1 MIGLLPA
8 LALTA
13 SLMGATPDSAAVPCE
28 GPAHCERD
36 QLCLAG
42 LCREGSA
49 RSMITKLDVLAIPA
63 PLVVGPGRFLR
74 QEANRVARM
83 LADDLTWTGFYD
95 LLSASEMPPGHR
107 AEGVSPTAVNRG
119 AWLQAGA
126 HRVLKVRLVTDPAPG
141 AYRLTLRLIDVER
154 YAAIDLPGHDVLV
167 PPGGTRRAIANW
179 VNALVA
185 HDTGLAGVVGSR
197 VLAAVEV
204 KRGVKEIGVMGVD
217 GRAFRFI
224 TGNGSLNLGPAWG
237 PEDEIGY
244 MSYASGNPD
253 WIVDGSPRSDRSGLN
268 AAGCWSPD
276 GAWLALSVAEGT
288 NSDVVI
294 LYGDTGEEHVRLTD
308 HPAVDTSPTWS
319 PDGRRLAFVS
329 DRSGSPQI
337 WLASLSSGEL
347 RRVSRGGYVTSPDW
361 SPLGET
367 LVYAK
372 QVSSSSFVI
381 VRHDLDTNSVTRLTQ
396 GDVSSESPSF
406 SGDGRYVVFQRR
418 GGDKVPRLW
427 IMQADGS
434 HPRPI
439 STPEYPMFAPD
450 WHRRSRSH
458 P

>member
-1 MIGLLPA
+1 
-8 LALTA
+8 
-13 SLMGATPDSAAVPCE
+13 
-28 GPAHCERD
+28 
-36 QLCLAG
+36 
-42 LCREGSA
+42 
-49 RSMITKLDVLAIPA
+49 MITKLDVLAIPA

-74 QEANRVARM
+74 QEAKRVSRM

-427 IMQADGS
+427 IMHADGS
-434 HPRPI
+434 HARPI

-450 WHRRSRSH
+450 WHRRSRSQ

>member
-1 MIGLLPA
+1 LTGLLTA
-8 LALTA
+8 LALA
-13 SLMGATPDSAAVPCE
+13 VGIAGSTPDTAEVPCE
-28 GPAHCERD
+28 RPAQCERD
-36 QLCLAG
+36 QLCLSG
-42 LCREGSA
+42 LCRSGSA
-49 RSMITKLDVLAIPA
+49 RSLITKLDVLAIPE
-63 PLVVGPGRFLR
+63 PLVIGQGGFLNE
-74 QEANRVARM
+74 EAKRVSRM
-83 LADDLTWTGFYD
+83 LADDLSWTGFYH
-95 LLSASEMPPGHR
+95 LLPASEMPPGHR
-107 AEGVSPTAVNRG
+107 AEGVSPTAVDRG

-126 HRVLKVRLVTDPAPG
+126 HRVLKVRLVTDRAPG

-154 YAAIDLPGHDVLV
+154 YAAVDLPGHDVLV
-167 PPGGTRRAIANW
+167 PPGGMRRAVANW

-217 GRAFRFI
+217 GRGFRFI

-253 WIVDGSPRSDRSGLN
+253 WIVDGSPRSDRPGLN

-276 GAWLALSVAEGT
+276 GAWLALSVAEAT

-294 LYGDTGEEHVRLTD
+294 LYGDTGEEHVRITD

-372 QVSSSSFVI
+372 QVSSSAFVI
-381 VRHDLDTNSVTRLTQ
+381 VRHDLDTNVVTRLTTS
-396 GDVSSESPSF
+396 DVSSESPSF

-418 GGDKVPRLW
+418 RGDKAPRLW

-450 WHRRSRSH
+450 WHRPSRSQQ
-458 P
+458 